1 MKKVESGCVNCGL
14 PCLGKSCPNYEEIHY
29 YCDRC
34 KEEAPLYYYDGEEL
48 CIECI
53 KKTLEKVEGSEEC

>member
-1 MKKVESGCVNCGL
+1 MKKVESDCVACGF
-14 PCLGKSCPNYEEIHY
+14 PCKGRACQYYEATHY

-53 KKTLEKVEGSEEC
+53 EKTLEKVEGSEEC